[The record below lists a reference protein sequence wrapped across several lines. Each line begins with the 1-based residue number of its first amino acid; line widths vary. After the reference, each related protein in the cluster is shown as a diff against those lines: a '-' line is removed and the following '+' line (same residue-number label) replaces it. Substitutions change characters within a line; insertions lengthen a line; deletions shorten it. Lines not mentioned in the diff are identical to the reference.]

1 VTYYGLKFIQNDA
14 DVWFSAGTGDLTIYM
29 NDGSDAT
36 TYNNDSTGSVYLV
49 NAVTVTVTALDA
61 TTLSEVVGA
70 RVLLWA
76 DTGGSLP
83 SGASVSIT
91 RSGTTATVTHTSHG
105 YSTGQK
111 VWIKGAAQQQYNGV
125 FSITVTG
132 ANTYTYTVD
141 DSPTTPA
148 TGTITATTVILDG
161 TTDANGQVSTST
173 FNYAGV
179 QPVLGKVRKGTSAP
193 LYKNAPL
200 VGSITSAGYDVSAFL
215 VPDE

>member
-1 VTYYGLKFIQNDA
+1 
-14 DVWFSAGTGDLTIYM
+14 
-29 NDGSDAT
+29 
-36 TYNNDSTGSVYLV
+36 
-49 NAVTVTVTALDA
+49 
-61 TTLSEVVGA
+61 
-70 RVLLWA
+70 
-76 DTGGSLP
+76 
-83 SGASVSIT
+83 
-91 RSGTTATVTHTSHG
+91 
-105 YSTGQK
+105 
-111 VWIKGAAQQQYNGV
+111 V

-161 TTDANGQVSTST
+161 TTDSNGQVSTST
-173 FNYAGV
+173 FNYAGA